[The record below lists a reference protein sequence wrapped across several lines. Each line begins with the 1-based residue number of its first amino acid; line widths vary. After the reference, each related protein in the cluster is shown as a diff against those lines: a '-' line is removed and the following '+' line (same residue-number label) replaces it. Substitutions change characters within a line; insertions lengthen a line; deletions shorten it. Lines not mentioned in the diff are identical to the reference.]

1 MNTEDLYFSGC
12 EIGFYESGSV
22 CEPCLSP
29 FYGYGCQMKCDCLEK
44 DCHRVYG
51 CENVSAGNV
60 LIIKNTLTLREC
72 NLHNFS
78 IDKIHPINA
87 K

>member
-12 EIGFYESGSV
+12 EIGFIGSGSD

-29 FYGYGCQMKCDCLEK
+29 YYGNGCQMKCDCLEN
-44 DCHRVYG
+44 DCHHVYG

-60 LIIKNTLTLREC
+60 LKINKNTFDFMCVQYEQ
-72 NLHNFS
+72 FS
-78 IDKIHPINA
+78 F
-87 K
+87 